1 MKKIVIVGGG
11 IAGLAAAY
19 YASKKA
25 GRTCKITLLEG
36 ADAWGGKLVT
46 ERVPFEEGQFVIEGG
61 PDTFVVTK
69 PWAIR
74 LCQELGIAGRLKGT
88 NPATKKTYILKNNR
102 LHELPGGLTMMIP
115 TEFGP
120 MIRTGLLSW
129 LAKARMGLDFLLP
142 PARRNGDETLGAF
155 VTRRLGRP
163 AYENLI
169 EPLMSGVYAGDGDQL
184 SLGSTFP
191 YLRDLELEHGGLVK
205 GALALRR
212 ERLRKARGDGMAP
225 TPALGSRSIFLTPLS
240 GLAEIVEALVS
251 DLEARGVDMRLQ
263 AAVREVGWNASGYS
277 VLLAN
282 GESLTADAVILATP
296 SFITAEV
303 IAGFAAE
310 LAADLR
316 PIEYVSTA
324 TVTLAYR
331 EPDLPRPLD
340 GYGYVIPRR
349 EGRKALACTWTS
361 TKFPHRAPEGY
372 ALLRVFIGR
381 AGQEDEIRWDDAG
394 LLSIA
399 REELRLTLGI
409 TADPLL
415 ERIYRWEKAMPQY
428 HLGHLERLVRIENGL
443 AAFPGLALAGNAY
456 QGIGIPDCIHSGEE
470 AAERVLSAMVEN
482 PVSASVSQES
492 KAR

>member
-1 MKKIVIVGGG
+1 
-11 IAGLAAAY
+11 
-19 YASKKA
+19 
-25 GRTCKITLLEG
+25 
-36 ADAWGGKLVT
+36 
-46 ERVPFEEGQFVIEGG
+46 
-61 PDTFVVTK
+61 
-69 PWAIR
+69 
-74 LCQELGIAGRLKGT
+74 
-88 NPATKKTYILKNNR
+88 
-102 LHELPGGLTMMIP
+102 
-115 TEFGP
+115 
-120 MIRTGLLSW
+120 
-129 LAKARMGLDFLLP
+129 
-142 PARRNGDETLGAF
+142 
-155 VTRRLGRP
+155 
-163 AYENLI
+163 
-169 EPLMSGVYAGDGDQL
+169 
-184 SLGSTFP
+184 
-191 YLRDLELEHGGLVK
+191 
-205 GALALRR
+205 
-212 ERLRKARGDGMAP
+212 MAP

-296 SFITAEV
+296 SFIAAEV

>member
-1 MKKIVIVGGG
+1 
-11 IAGLAAAY
+11 
-19 YASKKA
+19 
-25 GRTCKITLLEG
+25 
-36 ADAWGGKLVT
+36 
-46 ERVPFEEGQFVIEGG
+46 
-61 PDTFVVTK
+61 
-69 PWAIR
+69 
-74 LCQELGIAGRLKGT
+74 
-88 NPATKKTYILKNNR
+88 
-102 LHELPGGLTMMIP
+102 
-115 TEFGP
+115 
-120 MIRTGLLSW
+120 
-129 LAKARMGLDFLLP
+129 
-142 PARRNGDETLGAF
+142 
-155 VTRRLGRP
+155 
-163 AYENLI
+163 
-169 EPLMSGVYAGDGDQL
+169 
-184 SLGSTFP
+184 
-191 YLRDLELEHGGLVK
+191 LRDLELEHGGLVK

-225 TPALGSRSIFLTPLS
+225 TPAPGSRSIFLTPLS